1 MQKVFVT
8 GASGF
13 IGSHLIN
20 KLTLDSEIETHAI
33 CKTNKGEW
41 SDRGHLHIHQRDF
54 SRYDDWDNLDF
65 SFFKNTY
72 NVKHE
77 NLMKITAFL
86 RNLPPIQNIQVAR
99 RLIDACRRKGAKKL
113 IHCSSAT
120 VVGSVKDDIVTEETP
135 CKPLTEYE
143 KTKWQIEHTLLET
156 DHVMPEIIILR
167 PTAVFGS
174 GGKNLVKVV
183 NDLRCRSKLYK
194 YVKSCLYQRRSMNLV
209 SVETVADSI
218 IYFIKAPQAYD
229 HEVFIVS
236 DDEYPE
242 NNFIDVERQL
252 KNALGI
258 PDYRLKRID
267 LPLMTHATLLRLTR
281 KTNINPLRR
290 YSCEKLL
297 RCGFQKKSTFI
308 ENLKAY
314 AKDLSRSKAAVTF

>member
-20 KLTLDSEIETHAI
+20 KLTLDAGIETHAI
-33 CKTNKGEW
+33 CKTNKRGW

-54 SRYDDWDNLDF
+54 SRYNDWDNLIEPDC
-65 SFFKNTY
+65 TI
-72 NVKHE
+72 V
-77 NLMKITAFL
+77 NLAFL
-86 RNLPPIQNIQVAR
+86 RNLPPLQNILVAR
-99 RLIDACRRKGAKKL
+99 KLFDACRRRGAKKL

-135 CKPLTEYE
+135 CKASTEYE
-143 KTKWQIEHTLLET
+143 KTKWLIEQTLLKPSRGL
-156 DHVMPEIIILR
+156 PEVIVLR

-174 GGKNLVKVV
+174 GGQNLVKLV
-183 NDLRCRSKLYK
+183 NDLKCHSEGYNYL
-194 YVKSCLYQRRSMNLV
+194 KSCLYQKRSMNLV

-218 IYFIKAPQAYD
+218 KYFIKAPQAFD

-242 NNFIDVERQL
+242 NNFIDVEQQL
-252 KNALGI
+252 KNALKI
-258 PDYRLKRID
+258 PDYRFKRID
-267 LPLMTHATLLRLTR
+267 LPLMILATLLRLTR

-297 RCGFQKKSTFI
+297 YCGFRKNTTFI

-314 AKDLSRSKAAVTF
+314 AKDLNRSKTAVNV

>member
-1 MQKVFVT
+1 MQKIVLT

-13 IGSHLIN
+13 IGSHLVN
-20 KLTLDSEIETHAI
+20 KLSADAEIETHAI

-54 SRYDDWDNLDF
+54 SRYDDWDNLIEPDCI
-65 SFFKNTY
+65 
-72 NVKHE
+72 VV
-77 NLMKITAFL
+77 NLAFL

-143 KTKWQIEHTLLET
+143 KTKWQIEQTLFET
-156 DHVMPEIIILR
+156 DHVMPEVIILR

-174 GGKNLVKVV
+174 GGKNLVKLVK
-183 NDLRCRSKLYK
+183 DLRCRSKLYK
-194 YVKSCLYQRRSMNLV
+194 YVKSCMYQRRSMNLV

-267 LPLMTHATLLRLTR
+267 LPLMTLATLLRLTR

-297 RCGFQKKSTFI
+297 RCGFHKKSTFI

-314 AKDLSRSKAAVTF
+314 AKALNRSKAAVTF

>member
-1 MQKVFVT
+1 MQKVIIT

-13 IGSHLIN
+13 IGRRLIN
-20 KLTLDSEIETHAI
+20 RLSGDAGIVSDAVCHK
-33 CKTNKGEW
+33 KTGGMPDK
-41 SDRGHLHIHQRDF
+41 GHLNILQRDL
-54 SRYDDWDNLDF
+54 SCPDSWEDLIEPDCVVVNLV
-65 SFFKNTY
+65 Y
-72 NVKHE
+72 
-77 NLMKITAFL
+77 LW
-86 RNLPPIQNIQVAR
+86 NLPVSENILAAR
-99 RLIDACRRKGAKKL
+99 RLIGACRRKGAKKL

-120 VVGSVKDDIVTEETP
+120 VVGSVKDSIVTEETP
-135 CKPLTEYE
+135 CQASTEYE
-143 KTKWQIEHTLLET
+143 KTKWQIEQTVLKHNRGL
-156 DHVMPEIIILR
+156 PEVIVLR

-174 GGKNLVKVV
+174 GGQNLVKLV
-183 NDLRCRSKLYK
+183 NDLKCRSEGYNYL
-194 YVKSCLYQRRSMNLV
+194 KSCLYQRRSMNLV

-218 IYFIKAPQAYD
+218 KYFIKAPQAYD

-267 LPLMTHATLLRLTR
+267 LPLMILATLLRLTR

-290 YSCEKLL
+290 YSCKKLL
-297 RCGFQKKSTFI
+297 CCGFHKKTIFI

-314 AKDLSRSKAAVTF
+314 AKDLKRSKTAVTF

>member
-1 MQKVFVT
+1 MQKVLVT

-13 IGSHLIN
+13 IGSHLVN
-20 KLTLDSEIETHAI
+20 KLTAYADIETHAI
-33 CKTNKGEW
+33 CKTGQGEW
-41 SDRGHLHIHQRDF
+41 SDREHLHIHQRDF
-54 SRYDDWDNLDF
+54 SRYDDW
-65 SFFKNTY
+65 
-72 NVKHE
+72 E
-77 NLMKITAFL
+77 NLIESDCIVVNLAFL

-120 VVGSVKDDIVTEETP
+120 VVGSVKDDIVYEETP
-135 CKPLTEYE
+135 CQPTTEYE
-143 KTKWQIEHTLLET
+143 KTKWQIEQTLLET
-156 DHVMPEIIILR
+156 DYVLPEVIILR

-174 GGKNLVKVV
+174 GGKNLVKLV
-183 NDLRCRSKLYK
+183 NDLRGRSKLYN
-194 YVKSCLYQRRSMNLV
+194 YVKCCLYQRRSMNLV
-209 SVETVADSI
+209 SVETVANSI
-218 IYFIKAPQAYD
+218 KYFIQAPPAYG

-242 NNFIDVERQL
+242 NNFVDVERQL

-267 LPLMTHATLLRLTR
+267 LPLMTLATLLRLTR

-290 YSCEKLL
+290 YSCDKLL
-297 RCGFQKKSTFI
+297 RCGFRKKTTFI

-314 AKDLSRSKAAVTF
+314 AKDLNRSEAAGTL